1 MSKIVCIVGRPNVG
15 KSTLFNKI
23 VGKRIA
29 ITENTPGVTRDR
41 IYSDANWLGREFT
54 MIDTG
59 GVDPKDQDEFMTNIR
74 TQVDIAIDHAD
85 VIIFL
90 VDGVSGITQTDSEIA
105 KMLYKSKKDVVLAV
119 NKADTK
125 GVLDTQYE
133 YYELGFGEPFMVS
146 AENNLGLGDLLDKVI
161 EDLDQI
167 PEEEFEEERIKVA
180 FIGKPNVGKSST
192 VNKLI
197 GETRS
202 IVTNIPGT
210 TRDSIDSKLDKGDS
224 KYLFIDTA
232 GLRKRKKINEHVE
245 RYSVVRTLA
254 SIDRSDV
261 CVAMIDA
268 TEGVSEQDSKIIGY
282 AHDAGKAIIIA
293 VNKWDLIE
301 KDNKTVTKFE
311 KEIREE
317 LSFCYYAPIIFISA
331 ETGQRMDNL
340 LNLIDVVNE
349 NYNLR
354 IQTGVLNDI
363 INNAVLMNQPRA
375 DKGKQGKIYY
385 ASQVS
390 VRPPTFVVFVNN
402 KELIHFSYVRY
413 LENSLRNSFGFDGT
427 PIHIILRERND

>member
-180 FIGKPNVGKSST
+180 FIGKPNVGKSL
-192 VNKLI
+192 LI
-197 GETRS
+197 
-202 IVTNIPGT
+202 
-210 TRDSIDSKLDKGDS
+210 
-224 KYLFIDTA
+224 F
-232 GLRKRKKINEHVE
+232 H
-245 RYSVVRTLA
+245 
-254 SIDRSDV
+254 
-261 CVAMIDA
+261 
-268 TEGVSEQDSKIIGY
+268 
-282 AHDAGKAIIIA
+282 
-293 VNKWDLIE
+293 
-301 KDNKTVTKFE
+301 
-311 KEIREE
+311 
-317 LSFCYYAPIIFISA
+317 
-331 ETGQRMDNL
+331 
-340 LNLIDVVNE
+340 
-349 NYNLR
+349 
-354 IQTGVLNDI
+354 
-363 INNAVLMNQPRA
+363 
-375 DKGKQGKIYY
+375 
-385 ASQVS
+385 
-390 VRPPTFVVFVNN
+390 
-402 KELIHFSYVRY
+402 SY
-413 LENSLRNSFGFDGT
+413 
-427 PIHIILRERND
+427 